1 MHYTYFVGLDVSKNF
16 FHACLIDSSQNVLF
30 NQSYPLDYQGISS
43 FTKAL
48 PQGLKKSILIGIESS
63 GCYHLNLITYLVNH
77 NFTCVILN
85 PILIKNFAKLSL
97 RKTKTDAIDAKTI
110 AIFLSQFH
118 QKLPPQAFTSEEFK
132 DLARER
138 ERISQE
144 IAKRKN
150 NLEKL
155 VVVTFPEL
163 ERTVNIYNT
172 SILKLL
178 EKFPSAKAIKKASLE
193 EIENILSSQ
202 KGKKPAISA
211 KEIKA
216 LAEYSIAQN
225 WPAKEYILSRTIQ
238 ELFFLQETLKEIEKL
253 LKSACKEISACQDFD
268 ILLSIEGIGEIT
280 ALHFLAEIQDI
291 KRFQSYKQL
300 IAYAGLD
307 PAVYE
312 SGNFKGKSKIS
323 KRGNRHLRRVV
334 WLMSINVIRHNPIFW
349 SYFERR
355 KRQGLP
361 YKKAVLATA
370 HKLLRIIYA
379 LLKYKKY
386 FDPSTYHNIPS
397 QGGFYYAYNFS

>member
-1 MHYTYFVGLDVSKNF
+1 MSPKTSFMPASLIPLKMSSLISPTLLTTRASVPLQKLSLMSLKNPS
-16 FHACLIDSSQNVLF
+16 LSVL
-30 NQSYPLDYQGISS
+30 NPLVVIILISS
-43 FTKAL
+43 PTSLIITSLASSLIQFS
-48 PQGLKKSILIGIESS
+48 LKIL
-63 GCYHLNLITYLVNH
+63 LN
-77 NFTCVILN
+77 
-85 PILIKNFAKLSL
+85 SL

-253 LKSACKEISACQDFD
+253 LKSACKEISACQDLD